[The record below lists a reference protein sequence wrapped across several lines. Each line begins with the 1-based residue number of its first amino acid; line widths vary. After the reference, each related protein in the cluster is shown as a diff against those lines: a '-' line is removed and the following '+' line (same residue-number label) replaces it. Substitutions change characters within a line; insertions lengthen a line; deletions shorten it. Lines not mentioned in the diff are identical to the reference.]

1 MNDWIVKLIGLIFSV
16 ASPEL
21 RQMLEDVLSTFEQKA
36 KATKN
41 PWDDILVGLL
51 RQLLLGDNKP
61 GR

>member
-1 MNDWIVKLIGLIFSV
+1 MDKWLLRLISLIIGV

-21 RQMLEDVLSTFEQKA
+21 RKMLTDLLDQAEAKA

-51 RQLLLGDNKP
+51 KQLLLGNDKP
-61 GR
+61 FT